1 MSSLAEIS
9 FSGWPM
15 DELTAVRTSRTGD
28 RGAFGVLI
36 ERYYKSIYRYAYQC
50 IGNHQDAD
58 DICQETFLRALG
70 NIHALKDGERF
81 KGWIFQIATNLSR
94 KRIKS
99 MKFEKVTTA
108 DFDYLSKHSEN
119 EGKQPFENLSGREKA
134 AVIRD
139 ELRKMP
145 EHIRMATILVLIEGL
160 TQKETSAALNRSPS
174 AICRDIEIG
183 KDRLRQ
189 RLKKL
194 I

>member
-1 MSSLAEIS
+1 MNELA
-9 FSGWPM
+9 
-15 DELTAVRTSRTGD
+15 AVRTSQTGD

-70 NIHALKDGERF
+70 NIHALKDGKRF

-99 MKFEKVTTA
+99 MKSEKVTTT
-108 DFDYLSKHSEN
+108 DFDFLPQHVEDKST
-119 EGKQPFENLSGREKA
+119 QPLEKISGREKA
-134 AVIRD
+134 AVIQD

-145 EHIRMATILVLIEGL
+145 KHIRMATILVLIEGL
-160 TQKETSAALNRSPS
+160 SQKETAEALNRSQS

-189 RLKKL
+189 RLQKL

>member
-1 MSSLAEIS
+1 
-9 FSGWPM
+9 M
-15 DELTAVRTSRTGD
+15 DELAAVRTSQAGN

-58 DICQETFLRALG
+58 DICQETFLRALD
-70 NIHALKDGERF
+70 NIRDLKDGEKF
-81 KGWIFQIATNLSR
+81 KGWIFQIAANLSR
-94 KRIKS
+94 KRIKNL
-99 MKFEKVTTA
+99 KFEKDMVTAA
-108 DFDYLSKHSEN
+108 DVDFLPHSSEN
-119 EGKQPFENLSGREKA
+119 KGTPLENLSGREKA

-145 EHIRMATILVLIEGL
+145 EHMRMATILVLIEGL
-160 TQKETSAALNRSPS
+160 TQKETADILNRSQS

-189 RLKKL
+189 RLQKL